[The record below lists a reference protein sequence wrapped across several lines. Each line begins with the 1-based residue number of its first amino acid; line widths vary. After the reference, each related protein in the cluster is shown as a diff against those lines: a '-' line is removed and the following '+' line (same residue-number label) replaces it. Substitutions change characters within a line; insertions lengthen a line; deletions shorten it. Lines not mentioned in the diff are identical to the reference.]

1 MIIRHPDGSSDRWT
15 YAELARTSSRLA
27 SAWKAA
33 GLVRGDRVASLVNQ
47 QVEAFIGALAA
58 WRSGMVYVPLFVG
71 FGTDAL
77 VQRLNGAQPA
87 AVVVDYRYR
96 HQLADALPLR
106 SEEHTSE
113 LQSLM

>member
-33 GLVRGDRVASLVNQ
+33 GLVRGDKVAALVNQ

-58 WRSGMVYVPLFVG
+58 WRSGMVYVPLFAG
-71 FGTDAL
+71 FGTDASCSGSMAPSR
-77 VQRLNGAQPA
+77 QRSWSITGTGGASSQ
-87 AVVVDYRYR
+87 RR
-96 HQLADALPLR
+96 CR
-106 SEEHTSE
+106 F
-113 LQSLM
+113 